1 MDYLAKDGKMQ
12 RFHREEVDVYA
23 RFRANGSLEPCVIV
37 LKDCRAFRIDE
48 VLGYYGFGQA
58 HHGKR
63 TARYDI
69 RLGGRETQLY
79 LEHRLENPAT
89 GTQDK
94 LVWWVR
100 VFDGTKRR
108 GEGQSR

>member
-1 MDYLAKDGKMQ
+1 MIHFVEDGKM
-12 RFHREEVDVYA
+12 RRVHREDVDVYV
-23 RFRANGSLEPCVIV
+23 RFRADGRFEPCVVV

-48 VLGYYGFGQA
+48 VMASYGFSQP

-63 TARYDI
+63 TARYDVRI
-69 RLGGRETQLY
+69 GGRETTLY

-89 GTQDK
+89 GAQDK

-100 VFDGTKRR
+100 AFDGTQRSPK
-108 GEGQSR
+108 